1 MIECK
6 ELTFSYSRKHK
17 VLDGIDLTL
26 EPGHIY
32 GLLGKNGEGKT
43 TLLKL
48 ICGLLVPNQGA
59 CRLWGQD
66 VKYRPV
72 ELLQKLFLVQENPVP
87 PNVRVSEYYQMYA
100 PFYPSFSNEILK
112 KCIDYFDIDSTT
124 KMKNLSQGQQKKV
137 FISLALAANTAILLL
152 DEPTNGLDI
161 PSKKIFRQ
169 LLAAFVREDQI
180 VVLSTH
186 QVRDLE
192 NLIDSVVI
200 MNKKKIICNESFE
213 DNASSLEDLFEE
225 KVVSPS
231 LKIESV

>member
-1 MIECK
+1 MIECN

-17 VLDGIDLTL
+17 VLDEVNLKLDS
-26 EPGHIY
+26 GHIY

-48 ICGLLVPNQGA
+48 ICGLLIPDQGS
-59 CRLWGQD
+59 CRLWNQD

-72 ELLQKLFLVQENPVP
+72 ELLQKLFFVQENPIFPDVK
-87 PNVRVSEYYQMYA
+87 VSEYYKMYA
-100 PFYPSFSNEILK
+100 PFYPSFSNDILK
-112 KCIDYFDIDSTT
+112 KCMEHFDIDQTR
-124 KMKNLSQGQQKKV
+124 KIKRLSLGQQKKV
-137 FISLALAANTAILLL
+137 LISMALSANTPVLLF

-186 QVRDLE
+186 QVRDLDS
-192 NLIDSVVI
+192 LIDSVVI
-200 MNKKKIICNESFE
+200 MDNQKIIYN
-213 DNASSLEDLFEE
+213 DSLENSTSTLEELFEE
-225 KVVSPS
+225 KVVSPG
-231 LKIESV
+231 LKI